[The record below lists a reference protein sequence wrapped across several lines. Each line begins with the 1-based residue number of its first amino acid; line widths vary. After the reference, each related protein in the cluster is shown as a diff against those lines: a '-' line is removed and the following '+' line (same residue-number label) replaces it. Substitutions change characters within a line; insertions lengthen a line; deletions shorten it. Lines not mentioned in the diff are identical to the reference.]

1 MSLAL
6 KIFHK
11 LPGPA
16 RSIAASLRGFQ
27 LRSWR
32 YGAETERLVEETL
45 EREHWNQKQW
55 REWQEKRLAYV
66 LYRAVRCVPFYR
78 EQWIE
83 KRKSGDRSKWE
94 RLENWSL
101 LDKEFLRSN
110 PQAFVAE
117 DCNVRQMFYDHTS
130 GTTGK
135 SLDLWLSTDAVRF
148 WYALFEARC
157 RGWYGV
163 SRKDHWAILGGQLVT
178 SQQQRKPPFW
188 VWNAALKQ
196 LYMSSYHLAPDLI
209 RHYVDALR
217 RYHIEYLL
225 GYTSALYEIA
235 QGILQLNQ
243 RVKMAVVVANA
254 EPIFAYQREMI
265 EEAFQCKMRETYGM
279 AETVAAASECE
290 HGSMHLWPEAG
301 WLEVFKDSK
310 PQPLGTPG
318 ELISTGLI
326 NADMP
331 LIRYRTGDSIT
342 LANKET
348 TCPCGR
354 TLPLIASVDGRVD
367 DVLYTSDGRAIGRLD
382 PVFKSRLPVREAQII
397 QETLDTVRVRY
408 VPDVGFTSD
417 AACSLIERLRER
429 LGEVEVILESVQQ
442 VPRTANGKFR
452 AVVCNLTAEQKA
464 FSRAQNSQAGV
475 RG

>member
-1 MSLAL
+1 MKIYHSL
-6 KIFHK
+6 
-11 LPGPA
+11 PSPA
-16 RSIAASLRGFQ
+16 RSVAASLRGFK

-32 YGAETERLVEETL
+32 YGHDTERLVEEAL
-45 EREHWNQKQW
+45 EREYWSRKEW
-55 REWQEKRLAYV
+55 REWQEKRLVYI
-66 LYRAVRCVPFYR
+66 LYRAARCVPFYR
-78 EQWIE
+78 EQWLE
-83 KRKSGDRSKWE
+83 KRRNGDKREWDV
-94 RLENWSL
+94 LENWEL
-101 LDKEFLRSN
+101 LTKEELHKN
-110 PQAFVAE
+110 PHAFVAD
-117 DCNVRQMFYDHTS
+117 DCKISQMFHDHTS

-135 SLDLWLSTDAVRF
+135 SLDLWLSLDAVRS

-157 RGWYGV
+157 RRWYGV
-163 SRKDHWAILGGQLVT
+163 SKNDRWAIFGGQLVT
-178 SQQQRKPPFW
+178 PQQQRKPPFW

-209 RHYVDALR
+209 PHYADALR
-217 RYHIEYLL
+217 RYRIEYLL

-254 EPIFAYQREMI
+254 EPIFPYQREVI

-310 PQPLGTPG
+310 PQPLSTPG

-342 LANKET
+342 LANNKT

-367 DVLYTSDGRAIGRLD
+367 DILYTSDGRAIGRLD
-382 PVFKSRLPVREAQII
+382 PVFKSILPVREAQII
-397 QETLDTVRVRY
+397 QETLNTVRVRY

-417 AACSLIERLRER
+417 AARSLVERLRER
-429 LGEVEVILESVQQ
+429 LGEVEVILESVSQ

-452 AVVCNLTAEQKA
+452 TVVCNLTPEQKA
-464 FSRAQNSQAGV
+464 FSRARNSQAGA